1 MTEKCYACRKVVV
14 PDTRGECPD
23 CRRQLV
29 DIPKGRDEELQF
41 YCVVCEEF
49 FFACRD
55 DTGYD
60 QAPCPKCGD
69 LSNTPDFHVDSKRRS
84 EHERLSTWGWVT
96 WLFIFLFVTS
106 GIGWGFIRMILVP

>member
-1 MTEKCYACRKVVV
+1 MTEKCYACRKVVF
-14 PDTRGECPD
+14 PDTRGECPE
-23 CRRQLV
+23 CCRQLV
-29 DIPKGRDEELQF
+29 DLQKGRDEELQF

-69 LSNTPDFHVDSKRRS
+69 LSNTPDFHVDSMRRS

-96 WLFIFLFVTS
+96 WLFIFLFVTRVS
-106 GIGWGFIRMILVP
+106 GGGSSE